1 MLHRPIYRCYA
12 VLISLP
18 AVLLLFGFSPMGV
31 WADCDKTRFQKQ
43 RQKMVARQIAARG
56 IDDPAV
62 INAMKA
68 VPRHC
73 FVPDHLQKSA
83 YQDRPL
89 PIGHGQTI
97 SQPYI
102 VAIMSQLLELKPGQR
117 VLEIGTGS
125 GYQAAVLAEMGIQVY
140 TIEIVEALGKQA
152 AASLKTS
159 GYDNIQT
166 LIGDGYKG
174 WPQQAPFDGIIV
186 TCAPSRIPE
195 PLKKQLAEMGRMV
208 IPVGPVYGSQQLYLL
223 RKVGGRITQEKIL
236 DVRFVPM
243 MDEKGKKY

>member
-12 VLISLP
+12 VLLSLP
-18 AVLLLFGFSPMGV
+18 AVLLLFGFSPLVV

-43 RQKMVARQIAARG
+43 REKMVARQIAARG

-195 PLKKQLAEMGRMV
+195 PLKQQLAEMGRMV
-208 IPVGPVYGSQQLYLL
+208 IPVGPVYGAQQLYLL
-223 RKVGGRITQEKIL
+223 RKVEGRITQEKIL

>member
-1 MLHRPIYRCYA
+1 MLHRPTYRCYA
-12 VLISLP
+12 VLLSLP
-18 AVLLLFGFSPMGV
+18 AVLLLFGFSPLGV

-43 RQKMVARQIAARG
+43 REKMVARQIAARG
-56 IDDPAV
+56 VDDPAV
-62 INAMKA
+62 INAMEA

-102 VAIMSQLLELKPGQR
+102 VAIMSELLELKPGQR

-125 GYQAAVLAEMGIQVY
+125 GYQAAVLAKMGIQVY
-140 TIEIVEALGKQA
+140 TIEIVEALGRQA
-152 AASLKTS
+152 AAALKS
-159 GYDNIQT
+159 AGYDNIQT
-166 LIGDGYKG
+166 LIGDGYNG

-195 PLKKQLAEMGRMV
+195 PLKQQLAEMGRMV
-208 IPVGPVYGSQQLYLL
+208 IPVGPVYGAQQLYLL
-223 RKVGGRITQEKIL
+223 RYFRSRQEPQPHHPL
-236 DVRFVPM
+236 
-243 MDEKGKKY
+243 